1 MTIARPPVVDQP
13 DWDAVAAF
21 ANIRTG
27 LAPRCSPCPSR
38 LAARG
43 TKRVGHRH
51 PPGPRGFGHVHA
63 VRAQSGTFLLLDRLD
78 ATAADSARQRLRATL
93 DAHDGGSG
101 VLFDS
106 RGWIITAR
114 NPESAPSAR
123 LALQHVQRLRG
134 DALTDDARLP
144 TSLRRWTQFRC
155 AGSSFAS
162 TRGIPLIRSTIE
174 AARPTCGLS
183 SNSSDAVEHLLRRET
198 RSSP

>member
-1 MTIARPPVVDQP
+1 VTIARPPVVDQP
-13 DWDAVAAF
+13 DWEAVAAF

-38 LAARG
+38 LA
-43 TKRVGHRH
+43 
-51 PPGPRGFGHVHA
+51 
-63 VRAQSGTFLLLDRLD
+63 LLLDRLD

-144 TSLRRWTQFRC
+144 TPLRRWTQIRC

-162 TRGIPLIRSTIE
+162 TRGIPVIRSTIE
-174 AARPTCGLS
+174 AARPTCSLS
-183 SNSSDAVEHLLRRET
+183 SSSSDAVEHLLRRET